1 MLEKDMHYAKEMADK
16 AGSPF
21 DLLNETLHDFEAAR
35 AGNLAKYDLSNA
47 VNMYIELYNV
57 FICRFC
63 PILV

>member
-35 AGNLAKYDLSNA
+35 AGNLAKHGLSNA
-47 VNMYIELYNV
+47 VNMYIELDKSA
-57 FICRFC
+57 
-63 PILV
+63 